1 MATEKCSPAEQR
13 GKELISHLKT
23 PRVQDITGEVSIG
36 TATGLPKCQYFVTFP
51 EKLSKLFPDSYIS
64 PESFL
69 DEILPKNSSEKR
81 SGAMSLIG
89 EDMAKSNNEPVFT
102 YGTDNFN
109 INVWNGATNP
119 HARRLSEL
127 ATHNLKEDED
137 ARATYQNELYHI
149 VKPNIEGRFLREERT
164 KGSLVYHDDC
174 LASAD
179 SIVGHLTN
187 IIQNDPERLAK
198 IKEWGVD
205 VIIDGPATAQG
216 ILFLKAFAQLYD
228 FKLRLNVG
236 YMGFGLNEANY
247 ITYPEE
253 LLKIIDPGIA
263 QGLGKLSNKGVIQVV
278 GDMGKAIQ
286 KVSNEKIM
294 EMRDTNGQG
303 FNPLHEWRKDNY
315 QPDNTGAYTVELP
328 PHSSGNEGETIYMAK
343 GGFYCMAAD
352 MFLNSRGHVTNK
364 TIIDAGRMSVPEVGY
379 GAAYYALGEKQR
391 DP

>member
-1 MATEKCSPAEQR
+1 MATEKPSAAEQR
-13 GKELISHLKT
+13 GKELIAHLKT
-23 PRVQDITGEVSIG
+23 PIKQDITGEVSIG

-64 PESFL
+64 PESFI
-69 DEILPKNSSEKR
+69 DETLPQNSLEKR
-81 SGAMSLIG
+81 SGVVSLIG
-89 EDMAKSNNEPVFT
+89 EDLARSNHEPVFT
-102 YGTDNFN
+102 HGTNDFS

-127 ATHNLKEDED
+127 ATHNLKEDEE
-137 ARATYQNELYHI
+137 ARAKYQNELYHI
-149 VKPNIEGRFLREERT
+149 VKPNIEGRFLREKTTERA
-164 KGSLVYHDDC
+164 LVYHDDC

-179 SIVGHLTN
+179 STVGHLTN

-253 LLKIIDPGIA
+253 ILKMIDPIIA
-263 QGLGKLSNKGVIQVV
+263 QQLRGLKKGDDIQVV

-286 KVSNEKIM
+286 KVSEEKMM
-294 EMRDTNGQG
+294 ELRDAHGLS
-303 FNPLHEWRKDNY
+303 FNPLHGWRKDNY
-315 QPDNTGAYTVELP
+315 QPDNNGAYTVELL
-328 PHSSGNEGETIYMAK
+328 PHSSGKEGETIYMAK
-343 GGFYCMAAD
+343 GGFHCIAAD
-352 MFLNSRGHVTNK
+352 MLLNSRGQFTNK
-364 TIIDAGRMSVPEVGY
+364 TVIDASRMSVPEVGY
-379 GAAYYALGEKQR
+379 GAAYYALGDKPR